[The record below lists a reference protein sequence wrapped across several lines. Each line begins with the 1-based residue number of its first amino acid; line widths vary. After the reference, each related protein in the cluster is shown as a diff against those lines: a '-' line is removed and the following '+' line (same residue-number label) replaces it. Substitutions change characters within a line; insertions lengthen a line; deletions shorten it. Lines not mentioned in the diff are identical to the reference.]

1 MKFTSGNLLESGC
14 DALVNTVNTVG
25 VMGKGIALMFKDAFP
40 DNFEDYR
47 IACDQGL
54 LEAGHIHVFDRG
66 SLFEPRWIINFA
78 TKKHWR
84 HPSKLE
90 WIESGLYEVRKFIE
104 QNSIRSI
111 AIPPLGAGNG
121 KLDWRIVRPIIERVL
136 ADLPNVEIL
145 VFEPVER
152 YQNVQKT
159 NGAEKL
165 TPPRAVISEAIRR
178 YSDIGN
184 LCTMLE
190 VQKLAWFI
198 QRISLSI
205 SSYNI
210 FQVEFKQDRY
220 GPYAYKL
227 NYLLDSID
235 GSYINCQ
242 KRVADS
248 SPLDF
253 VWFNY
258 KKSEHVEL
266 YLKTEAKQFLTVLE
280 KVEDVIGGFESP
292 LNLELLSTV
301 DWLVSH
307 SNVSCDVGSI
317 RSAILDWPGGAGS
330 GQRKYRLFDERLVSI
345 AVERLQ
351 SAKLI

>member
-1 MKFTSGNLLESGC
+1 M
-14 DALVNTVNTVG
+14 
-25 VMGKGIALMFKDAFP
+25 
-40 DNFEDYR
+40 
-47 IACDQGL
+47 
-54 LEAGHIHVFDRG
+54 
-66 SLFEPRWIINFA
+66 
-78 TKKHWR
+78 
-84 HPSKLE
+84 
-90 WIESGLYEVRKFIE
+90 
-104 QNSIRSI
+104 
-111 AIPPLGAGNG
+111 
-121 KLDWRIVRPIIERVL
+121 
-136 ADLPNVEIL
+136 PNVEIV

-159 NGAEKL
+159 SGVEKL

-198 QRISLSI
+198 QRIGLSF
-205 SSYNI
+205 SNLNI
-210 FQVEFKQDRY
+210 FEVEFKQDRY

-227 NYLLDSID
+227 NYLLNSID
-235 GSYINCQ
+235 GSYISCQ

-258 KKSEHVEL
+258 KKSDHVGL
-266 YLKTEAKQFLTVLE
+266 YLKTEAKQFLTILD
-280 KVEDVIGGFESP
+280 KVEELIGGFKFP

-307 SNVSCDVGSI
+307 SNVSRDVGSI
-317 RSAILDWPGGAGS
+317 RSAILGWRGGVGS

-345 AVERLQ
+345 ALERLQ